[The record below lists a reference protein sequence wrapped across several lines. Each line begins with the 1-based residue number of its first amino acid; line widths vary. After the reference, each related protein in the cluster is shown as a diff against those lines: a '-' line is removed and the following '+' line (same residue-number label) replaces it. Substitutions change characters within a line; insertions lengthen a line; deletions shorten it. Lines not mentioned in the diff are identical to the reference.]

1 MRLMWHTR
9 GSAVW
14 GCRVSVGTKRPL
26 TKARV
31 TGRPKDGAS
40 LAVGSPGVFHVQLCS
55 RRCIITEL
63 ACASTITS
71 LPIDRALIRRIAAA
85 EAAEI
90 GNPVWACLLFPGFPS
105 RHTSR
110 LNRNLGIR
118 NDRVSDARAS
128 LGCRALLFRIR
139 GSVLDV
145 EQVSQSSCLR
155 VSARERIR
163 QVNLCHSDPA
173 RPRKCSGAPTR
184 GAVLQLATG
193 DRVGQ
198 VTKLHPSASLDH
210 ASRASHAPVFCDLTI
225 CAEQRRRGSP
235 PSALR

>member
-9 GSAVW
+9 GSVVW

-55 RRCIITEL
+55 RRYILTEL

-155 VSARERIR
+155 VSARERSR
-163 QVNLCHSDPA
+163 QVNLYH
-173 RPRKCSGAPTR
+173 GAPALPR
-184 GAVLQLATG
+184 NLQTDREG
-193 DRVGQ
+193 DLIDTLQ
-198 VTKLHPSASLDH
+198 
-210 ASRASHAPVFCDLTI
+210 RAD
-225 CAEQRRRGSP
+225 AERSP
-235 PSALR
+235 PLSYGPPRRALASSRSETWTG